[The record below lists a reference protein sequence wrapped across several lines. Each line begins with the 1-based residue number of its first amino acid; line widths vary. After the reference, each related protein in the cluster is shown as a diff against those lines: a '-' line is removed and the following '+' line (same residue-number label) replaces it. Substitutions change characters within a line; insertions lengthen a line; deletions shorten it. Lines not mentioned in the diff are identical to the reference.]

1 MANGSELPEWG
12 YLTLVSY
19 IPDPLS
25 AFLSNVTRIL
35 PSAGNPRPHVTILP
49 PRPLQV
55 PVETASAEARA
66 ILQQFPVFDVE
77 LSNVGYFSQTNF
89 LYLEVMDRQSVL
101 HRLHAA
107 LNTGD
112 LAHTE
117 KFDFRPHLTLGGP
130 VPKESL
136 VYSQHQTEA
145 AWRSSRCS
153 PRFTISEVVCLWSGP
168 AGAWS
173 DWKRLWSQELGRGS
187 SRQGAVDAAT
197 TNRTY

>member
-1 MANGSELPEWG
+1 MANGSEISEWG

-19 IPDPLS
+19 IPGPLS
-25 AFLSNVTRIL
+25 AFLSNMRRVL
-35 PSAGNPRPHVTILP
+35 PGVDNPQPHVTILP

-55 PVETASAEARA
+55 PVETASTQARV

-77 LSNVGYFSQTNF
+77 LSDVGYFSETNF
-89 LYLEVMDRQSVL
+89 LYLEVMDRESVL

-107 LNTGD
+107 LNTGH

-130 VPKESL
+130 VPEEAL
-136 VYSQHQTEA
+136 VSSQHQTEA
-145 AWRSSRCS
+145 AWRSGRCS
-153 PRFTISEVVCLWSGP
+153 PRFTISEVVCLWS
-168 AGAWS
+168 
-173 DWKRLWSQELGRGS
+173 QQLGLGS
-187 SRQGAVDAAT
+187 SRHMAADAT